1 VTTAEIITI
10 GTEILLGEIQDT
22 NTAWLARQFRQLGID
37 LYRVTTVGDN
47 TLRIADTIR
56 ESFSRADIVF
66 TTGGLGPTIDD
77 PTRNA
82 VAISLNSEIVF
93 HPELWNQIN
102 DRFLRRGI
110 VPSENNR
117 KQACLPVSAVAI
129 NNPVGTA
136 PAFYVYN
143 NSKMIVC
150 LPGVPAEME
159 TIFTQSVIPLLQQK
173 FTLEKIIKAKI
184 LHTSGIRE
192 SVIDNLISDLELLEN
207 PTVGLSAHPA
217 SVDIRITAKNTNS
230 QTVDQMIEL
239 IEREVRQR
247 LPDAIFG
254 SDEVSL
260 QQVIASLAEAQ
271 NQVIKV
277 YLHGCN
283 ASVFP
288 KPEHRFRKWL
298 KCYALPDPFSPVTGQ
313 FKFEEDLFFALNLH
327 QGQDL
332 VTLEMFFVKG
342 DQHEI
347 SVRSYNGPPS
357 QIKLWL
363 ANTCMDFIWRKF
375 RTLENGANNE
385 NG

>member
-1 VTTAEIITI
+1 MTTAEIITI

-22 NTAWLARQFRQLGID
+22 NTTFLARQFRQLGID

-56 ESFSRADIVF
+56 ESLSRADVVF

-82 VAISLNSEIVF
+82 VAIALNSEIVF
-93 HPELWNQIN
+93 HPELWMTIN
-102 DRFLRRGI
+102 DRFLRRGV

-129 NNPVGTA
+129 DNPVGTA
-136 PAFYVYN
+136 PAFYVYE

-159 TIFTQSVIPLLQQK
+159 TIFIKSVIPLLQRK
-173 FTLEKIIKAKI
+173 FVLEKIIKTKI
-184 LHTSGIRE
+184 LHTSGIGE
-192 SVIDNLISDLELLEN
+192 SVIDNLISDLELLDN
-207 PTVGLSAHPA
+207 PTVGLAAHPA
-217 SVDIRITAKNTNS
+217 SVDIRITAKSSNDETA
-230 QTVDQMIEL
+230 DQMISFV
-239 IEREVRQR
+239 EREVRQR

-254 SDEVSL
+254 SDETTL
-260 QQVIASLAEAQ
+260 QQVIASLAQEKDH
-271 NQVIKV
+271 VIRV

-283 ASVFP
+283 ASLLP
-288 KPEHRFRKWL
+288 KPEMKYRKWL
-298 KCYALPDPFSPVTGQ
+298 KCYSLDMPFSPADGQ
-313 FKFEEDLFFALNLH
+313 FKQEEGQFFALNLR
-327 QGQDL
+327 QEPDL
-332 VTLEMFFVKG
+332 VSLEMFFVHN
-342 DQHEI
+342 DEHEI

-357 QIKLWL
+357 QTRLWL
-363 ANTCMDFIWRKF
+363 SNTCMDFIWRNI
-375 RTLENGANNE
+375 RTLDNGANHE